1 MDDAEALAAVDGA
14 VARLKD
20 AGDVAAAWTL
30 LSPHNAIYW
39 ADEVDEAS
47 PPAPAAT
54 PEWRKAIS
62 FADWIDALHPK
73 DRQWSR
79 AQVIEEHEEMFRIS
93 FENGIDDDIWV
104 DRQSADIAPD
114 GSKLNEPW
122 RSRLQVGDL
131 VDCMDNHFL
140 WFTSTVLSVSP
151 EKILIGYRV
160 YSMDGDQVDT
170 RGRYSGY
177 DAEFDQ
183 WFDLKSHR
191 IARAYTKADGTLH
204 RSTLPSADADHVFA
218 NAAPTQRCRSPL
230 LLASL
235 NRFGAAQGFSLL
247 LNAIPALSMAEL
259 SCVLEWLLDITE
271 YLTQPFAA
279 AYLVDVDAAIGA
291 NLLLH
296 LRADV
301 RAISID
307 VVAHWAG
314 RLQSLL
320 SHVLNANGTAL
331 RLDTW
336 LWSVY
341 MVYIRCPLLERQFQ
355 GVQKMVDLVQSFHYR
370 KRQHLDAAL
379 VTEWFHRDL
388 ILDVLLRSHAEV
400 LQRALELFRFG
411 VQQRVVAMSTLWAVV
426 LDPAAE
432 KSRVSLLYSF
442 LVEMASVFAPD
453 QLLELWRLVQ
463 ALDLALY
470 SDDTIT
476 WLVRL
481 HKWLGI
487 RSVDA
492 SDGPSTQ
499 DLFWAILQHPTLPA
513 SVQLAAQRGLVD
525 ALSAMDMKTPR
536 QDNLLR
542 CLTNLAASTAVVPSL
557 EIAEALLEQHPL
569 ISYTAFTVPRGLA
582 FSQLPDVVPRVL
594 HVLPAYPDAAFRFLS
609 FVTPLGVTFTD
620 DELRLL
626 VSLPPNDDDRLF
638 PFLSGLC
645 ASLPLTQSTFVFEWF
660 LAHVSAPWPLPRFR
674 CLEQYFLSL
683 NQAHG
688 KLVRSLWDDSTLF
701 HARVLPHDVLGI
713 DALWH
718 IALNADSL
726 ETVNAVVPCLH
737 ALYHDT
743 DSPLVQEEYMD
754 QCCAHARV
762 AAANANAPAVARC
775 LHLLQHMVGQWEAVE
790 VCSPFTR
797 PHGALS
803 SPSDASLELH
813 WNDQVL
819 AITSS
824 TTIGEVQA
832 AIAAIW
838 KVPVGAVVLDWRDA
852 NRTHRVPSLQVQ
864 ARQGMLPNLLEA
876 KSSTLLP
883 AVAAVAA
890 TWYADRATAIER
902 YSNTN
907 VYVMF
912 RGQNDDHNYDL
923 DEWLHFIASVASLYP
938 NLVWAHLIESGFPP
952 APTSLRLRLVDKYFG
967 LFMDVLD
974 VLERSQHDASAMWNL
989 LQRLPSHVVA
999 IDEPISIC
1007 RPHLVLYQL
1016 QILAA
1021 CPRDVQRMTP
1031 ALVSTLIDLVGVSSL
1046 GLQAHAYLLLVLQH
1060 HTALDLPRLVTLLR
1074 MVASSADMNM
1084 LEVRQ
1089 LLQSACYMWTQHTA
1103 ALATSTSE
1111 RDGIDTAL
1119 LLELLQC
1126 PTSAGVRSD
1135 MAAMLTASPP
1145 LWTFSWLPAGL
1156 PSATCTEYFAT
1167 LLAVLQQVP
1176 VDDRLV
1182 VRDATLH
1189 RLSATLAAP
1198 NAPSA
1203 DDVVAGC
1210 LQVLTRMPLEW
1221 AVVAPL
1227 YTAYLN
1233 THWSPRCRH
1242 EMYSLLQ
1249 HFGTPMAMLL
1259 ESIFPQLPT
1268 LEHFATAVPSAS
1280 SSQSL
1285 VGLKNNGNTCFLN
1298 SILQQLYYIPS
1309 LRSAVLQL
1317 DATDASP
1324 LLQALQTCFGHLQAS
1339 RRPEY
1344 SPLSVSQASPFEAGV
1359 QQDAQ
1364 QLYLHIVDMLEAV
1377 GLHHILTG
1385 SLFHELAFESQARRS
1400 SENFCCV
1407 SLDVQNLHSLDESLA
1422 MWAKPDA
1429 ISGFDWDAE
1438 HTNVHITKQA
1448 LLHGL
1453 PPYLVVHLNRFTLN
1467 YHTFTTEKINSAF
1480 AFPLELDVSAYVA
1493 DTKTAPLYTLVGIV
1507 VHSGTAQSGHYY
1519 SYVQTN
1525 RGTWIECNDAIT
1537 RPWHLESHLQVDCF
1551 GSATSQKSAY
1561 MLLYTNAPDAHYD
1574 APSSP
1579 LPPLLQATI
1588 DDDNRRCALEAH
1600 FLQPDF
1606 YSFLIALLETT
1617 ASLSLNL
1624 VLLATEF
1631 VWHNIAKTTETA
1643 LLPSVL
1649 ERLLPLWTPDMATR
1663 SLDELLKEAPLFVLS
1678 CPDVLVR
1685 EAYVAFVLHVLG
1697 LCPLG
1702 RRRAAYDVILGWI
1715 PAVSTQW
1722 MRMEQYW
1729 TLVHHMASNDIEWFV
1744 ARETLA
1750 WCHAFVLGQ
1759 PTSLVVDGVRTP
1771 LIPHSTIMGN
1781 NFLVP
1786 KLGPLLDL
1794 MVLLAPTSNATAVFS
1809 LAFFQRLWHWLPQAD
1824 DKMATALNR
1833 VIACACKDNRALSL
1847 SLCELVLSTLTHG
1860 SVVGIANALL
1870 ALVTLLRLPDA
1881 LQPQRL
1887 QWLLVRRGAAPH
1899 HWGLLYALYF
1909 GRLSHLAWC
1918 HKVLETLLVLSDELP
1933 PLSQLLGSLFPVQL
1947 HHATFLD
1954 WVRDALGSTATTATA
1969 IASIPITTT
1978 NHIPLSLRY
1987 KRFQVWS
1994 PPEDRVLEHRPIAY
2008 EPELIKQDEKVEL
2021 LLQAWQYGEVLEFHV
2036 TNSRQTPVV
2045 LTLDVQSPAPLYLV
2059 REVPALT
2066 ICVLYSMPAGNLAL
2080 QWTAEGYEGATTT
2093 STALVPVLEATTRPR
2108 HDSLD
2113 TMGAF
2118 DEDESLPALADPTP
2132 NSSAEPR
2139 VCPRCTFHNEPYS
2152 ILCDMC
2158 EADLDGMLSDS
2169 F

>member
-1 MDDAEALAAVDGA
+1 MDDAGALAAVDGA

-20 AGDVAAAWTL
+20 AGDVASALTL

-93 FENGIDDDIWV
+93 FENGIDDDMWV

-114 GSKLNEPW
+114 GSKLYEPW

-131 VDCMDNHFL
+131 VDCMDNHYL
-140 WFTSTVLSVSP
+140 WFTSTVLSMSP
-151 EKILIGYRV
+151 EKKILIGYRV
-160 YSMDGDQVDT
+160 YSMDGDQVDA

-191 IARAYTKADGTLH
+191 VARAYTKADGTLH
-204 RSTLPSADADHVFA
+204 RSTLPSSDADHVFA
-218 NAAPTQRCRSPL
+218 NAASTQRCHSPL

-235 NRFGAAQGFSLL
+235 NRFGACHGFSLL
-247 LNAIPALSMAEL
+247 LHAIPTLSMAEL
-259 SCVLEWLLDITE
+259 SSVLEWLLDITE
-271 YLTQPFAA
+271 YLTQPFASS
-279 AYLVDVDAAIGA
+279 YLVDVDAAISA
-291 NLLLH
+291 SLLLH

-307 VVAHWAG
+307 VAAHWAG

-320 SHVLNANGTAL
+320 SHVLNANSTAL

-379 VTEWFHRDL
+379 LTEWFQRDHV
-388 ILDVLLRSHAEV
+388 LDVLLVSHAEV

-442 LVEMASVFAPD
+442 LVEMAAVLAPD

-476 WLVRL
+476 WLARL

-487 RSVDA
+487 RSVDT
-492 SDGPSTQ
+492 SDGPSTL
-499 DLFWAILQHPTLPA
+499 DLFWAILQHPNLPA
-513 SVQLAAQRGLVD
+513 SVQQAAQRGLVGV
-525 ALSAMDMKTPR
+525 LSAMDMKTPR
-536 QDNLLR
+536 QENLLR
-542 CLTNLAASTAVVPSL
+542 CVANLANSTAVVPSL
-557 EIAEALLEQHPL
+557 EIAEALLEQYPL
-569 ISYTAFTVPRGLA
+569 ISYTAFTIPRGLA
-582 FSQLPDVVPRVL
+582 FSQLPDVVPRL
-594 HVLPAYPDAAFRFLS
+594 LQVLPAYPDAAFRFLS
-609 FVTPLGVTFTD
+609 FVTPLGVTLTD
-620 DELRLL
+620 DELRVL
-626 VSLPPNDDDRLF
+626 VSFKDDDERLY

-660 LAHVSAPWPLPRFR
+660 LTHVDAHWPLLRFR
-674 CLEQYFLSL
+674 CFEQYFLSL

-688 KLVRSLWDDSTLF
+688 KLVRSLWDETTLF
-701 HARVLPHDVLGI
+701 DARVLPHDVLGI

-718 IALNADSL
+718 IALNASSL

-762 AAANANAPAVARC
+762 AVANANAPAVARC

-790 VCSPFTR
+790 VCSPRTR

-803 SPSDASLELH
+803 SPSDACLELH

-819 AITSS
+819 SITPS

-832 AIAAIW
+832 AIAALW
-838 KVPVGAVVLDWRDA
+838 KVPVGAVVLDWHDA
-852 NRTHRVPSLQVQ
+852 NRTHRVPSLCVQ
-864 ARQGMLPNLLEA
+864 ARHGMLPSLLEA

-883 AVAAVAA
+883 AVSAVAA
-890 TWYADRATAIER
+890 TWYADRAVAIER

-912 RGQNDDHNYDL
+912 RGQNDEHHYDL

-938 NLVWAHLIESGFPP
+938 NLVWAHLVESGFPP
-952 APTSLRLRLVDKYFG
+952 SPTSLRLRLVNKYFG
-967 LFMDVLD
+967 LFMDVLE
-974 VLERSQHDASAMWNL
+974 VLERSQHDASAMWDL
-989 LQRLPSHVVA
+989 LQRLPSYVVA
-999 IDEPISIC
+999 IDEPISLC

-1021 CPRDVQRMTP
+1021 SPQRMTP
-1031 ALVSTLIDLVGVSSL
+1031 SMVATLVELVGAPSL
-1046 GLQAHAYLLLVLQH
+1046 GLQAHAYLLLVLQR

-1074 MVASSADMNM
+1074 MVASSADMNTV
-1084 LEVRQ
+1084 EVRQ
-1089 LLQSACYMWTQHTA
+1089 LLQCTCYMWTQHTA
-1103 ALATSTSE
+1103 ALATRNE
-1111 RDGIDTAL
+1111 DTAL

-1135 MAAMLTASPP
+1135 MASMLTACPP
-1145 LWTFSWLPAGL
+1145 LWTFSWLPSGL
-1156 PSATCTEYFAT
+1156 PTATCPEFFAT
-1167 LLAVLQQVP
+1167 LVAVLQQMP
-1176 VDDRLV
+1176 VDDRIA

-1189 RLSATLAAP
+1189 RLSTTLMAP
-1198 NAPSA
+1198 DAPSA

-1210 LQVLTRMPLEW
+1210 LQVLAQMPLEW
-1221 AVVAPL
+1221 A
-1227 YTAYLN
+1227 
-1233 THWSPRCRH
+1233 
-1242 EMYSLLQ
+1242 
-1249 HFGTPMAMLL
+1249 
-1259 ESIFPQLPT
+1259 LPS
-1268 LEHFATAVPSAS
+1268 LEHFATSVLSAS
-1280 SSQSL
+1280 SSASSSSL

-1298 SILQQLYYIPS
+1298 SILQQLYWIPY
-1309 LRSAVLQL
+1309 LRSAILQL
-1317 DATDASP
+1317 DTTDASP

-1344 SPLSVSQASPFEAGV
+1344 SPRSVSEASPFEAGV

-1377 GLHHILTG
+1377 GLHRVLTG
-1385 SLFHELAFESQARRS
+1385 SVVHELAFERQTRRS
-1400 SENFCCV
+1400 SESFCCL
-1407 SLDVQNLHSLDESLA
+1407 SLDVQHLHSLDESLA
-1422 MWAKPDA
+1422 LWAKPDA
-1429 ISGFDWDAE
+1429 ISGFDWDAA

-1448 LLHGL
+1448 LLHDL
-1453 PPYLVVHLNRFTLN
+1453 PPYLFVHLNRFTLN

-1493 DTKTAPLYTLVGIV
+1493 DTQAAPLYTLVGIV

-1519 SYVQTN
+1519 SYVQTG
-1525 RGTWIECNDAIT
+1525 RGRWIECNDAIV
-1537 RPWHLESHLQVDCF
+1537 RPWHIESHLQADCF
-1551 GSATSQKSAY
+1551 GAATSQKSAY
-1561 MLLYTNAPDAHYD
+1561 MLLYTHAPDAHYD
-1574 APSSP
+1574 APSSS
-1579 LPPLLQATI
+1579 LPAVLQTTI
-1588 DDDNRRCALEAH
+1588 DEDNRRCALEAH

-1606 YSFLIALLETT
+1606 YSFLMALLETT
-1617 ASLSLNL
+1617 ESLSLNL

-1643 LLPSVL
+1643 LLPSLL
-1649 ERLLPLWTPDMATR
+1649 ERLLPLWTPEMATR

-1678 CPDVLVR
+1678 CPDVVVR
-1685 EAYVAFVLHVLG
+1685 EAYVSFVLHVLA

-1702 RRRAAYDVILGWI
+1702 RRRAACDVILGWL
-1715 PAVSTQW
+1715 PSVSTQW

-1729 TLVHHMASNDIEWFV
+1729 TLLLQAATSDVEWFV
-1744 ARETLA
+1744 ARETLS

-1771 LIPHSTIMGN
+1771 PMLHTTSIGN
-1781 NFLVP
+1781 TFLVP
-1786 KLGPLLDL
+1786 KLGPLLNL
-1794 MVLLAPTSNATAVFS
+1794 MVLLAPEHAETTIFS

-1824 DKMATALNR
+1824 DKTATAFNR
-1833 VIACACKDNRALSL
+1833 VVACACKDNAGLSQ

-1870 ALVTLLRLPDA
+1870 TLVTLLRLPDE
-1881 LQPQRL
+1881 LQTLRL
-1887 QWLLVRRGAAPH
+1887 QWLLVRRGAPPH
-1899 HWGLLYALYF
+1899 HWGLLYALFF
-1909 GRLSHLAWC
+1909 GRLSHVPWC
-1918 HKVLETLLVLSDELP
+1918 HKVLETLLVLCDELP
-1933 PLSQLLGSLFPVQL
+1933 PLAQLVGSLFPMQL

-1954 WVRDALGSTATTATA
+1954 WIRDALGSTHDHA
-1969 IASIPITTT
+1969 IETIPISTT
-1978 NHIPLSLRY
+1978 NHIPASLRY
-1987 KRFQVWS
+1987 KRFQAWS
-1994 PPEDRVLEHRPIAY
+1994 PPEDRVLAPRPIAY

-2021 LLQAWQYGEVLEFHV
+2021 LLQAWQYGDVLEFHV

-2045 LTLDVQSPAPLYLV
+2045 LTLDVQSPSPVYLV
-2059 REVPALT
+2059 REVPGLT
-2066 ICVLYSMPAGNLAL
+2066 ICVLYTMPAGDLAL
-2080 QWTAEGYEGATTT
+2080 QWTAEGYEGSAAATTT

-2108 HDSLD
+2108 HDSLE

-2118 DEDESLPALADPTP
+2118 DEDDSLPALADPTP
-2132 NSSAEPR
+2132 TSSSEPR
-2139 VCPRCTFHNEPYS
+2139 VCPRCTFHNEPFS